1 MFSDFISISTTRLK
15 CHESKNQFS
24 HSHYSNFSDQHGIWP
39 TTGLQQPLAQHL
51 TLRNLTFF
59 GGEKGRLHILSMGSN
74 MLQWK

>member
-1 MFSDFISISTTRLK
+1 MFSYFISTTRLK

-24 HSHYSNFSDQHGIWP
+24 PSHYPNFSDQHSIWP
-39 TTGLQQPLAQHL
+39 TTGLQQHLAQHL

-59 GGEKGRLHILSMGSN
+59 GGEKGLLHMLSTGSN